1 MVYKTER
8 RQRGKRE
15 RVGRDARLYGEK
27 LEGNKRE
34 VESSEEWIT
43 RNERSRE
50 ERIIGQRDE
59 RAEQNSE

>member
-1 MVYKTER
+1 M
-8 RQRGKRE
+8 
-15 RVGRDARLYGEK
+15 
-27 LEGNKRE
+27 EGNK
-34 VESSEEWIT
+34 SSEEWIT

>member
-1 MVYKTER
+1 ME
-8 RQRGKRE
+8 
-15 RVGRDARLYGEK
+15 
-27 LEGNKRE
+27 N
-34 VESSEEWIT
+34 SEERIP